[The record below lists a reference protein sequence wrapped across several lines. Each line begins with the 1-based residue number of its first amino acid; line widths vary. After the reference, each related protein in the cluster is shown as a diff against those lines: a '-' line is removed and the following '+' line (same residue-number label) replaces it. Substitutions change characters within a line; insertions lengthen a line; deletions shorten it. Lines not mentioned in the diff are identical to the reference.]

1 MKLRFGI
8 VGGGG
13 GFIGNVHR
21 HGALDDDLAVLAAGC
36 FSRNPVTNLE
46 TAEKWNVS
54 PERTYA
60 DYREMAEKETSR
72 EDGIDFVT
80 IATPNV
86 THYEIAKCFLE
97 HGVHVLSDKPVA
109 MNAIQGQELEDL
121 AEAKGLLFG
130 VSYTYANYALI
141 FQMRKMIEQG
151 EIGQLVNVMCE
162 YPQDWVM
169 NTVHEG
175 KSVHSSWRFDPKI
188 IGPSLCVADIG
199 THLEYLVT
207 AATGLRMKKVLCATQ
222 TIPAGLPLETN
233 AQVLF
238 RLENGVPGMLWASQV
253 AVGHECSVSIRVFGT
268 EGALEWN
275 HDTPR
280 QLRVTKIGEPTQI
293 YTPGRDFLYPNIA
306 AMTRLPYGHPEGFY
320 ETFANIYR
328 DFIRHILAQKK
339 GTPYQPLYPAI
350 KDGVHGLRFVE
361 ACLQSAAESNTWV
374 TI

>member
-109 MNAIQGQELEDL
+109 MNATQGQELEDL

-162 YPQDWVM
+162 YP
-169 NTVHEG
+169 
-175 KSVHSSWRFDPKI
+175 
-188 IGPSLCVADIG
+188 
-199 THLEYLVT
+199 
-207 AATGLRMKKVLCATQ
+207 
-222 TIPAGLPLETN
+222 
-233 AQVLF
+233 
-238 RLENGVPGMLWASQV
+238 
-253 AVGHECSVSIRVFGT
+253 
-268 EGALEWN
+268 
-275 HDTPR
+275 
-280 QLRVTKIGEPTQI
+280 
-293 YTPGRDFLYPNIA
+293 
-306 AMTRLPYGHPEGFY
+306 
-320 ETFANIYR
+320 
-328 DFIRHILAQKK
+328 
-339 GTPYQPLYPAI
+339 
-350 KDGVHGLRFVE
+350 
-361 ACLQSAAESNTWV
+361 
-374 TI
+374 